1 MLLALTTQ
9 DAPAPPNSHL
19 EVSKESNLV
28 ERVTTV
34 DDLIALA
41 TITELENMYV
51 PPTLVCINEAI
62 ESPTMDSALALS
74 FSHTSIAPA
83 PLAVEREVSEIAE
96 AVLGSNKFASLI
108 SLEGEEE
115 EEEGEEEEDPTSSLE
130 LSSMDLMWPSER
142 RFLRE
147 RPVKPSTKTKE
158 MQLQYTG
165 RGRGNRG
172 RGNRG
177 RGSG

>member
-19 EVSKESNLV
+19 EVSKESNVV
-28 ERVTTV
+28 EPITTV

-41 TITELENMYV
+41 TITKLENMYV

-62 ESPTMDSALALS
+62 ESPTMDSARALS
-74 FSHTSIAPA
+74 FSHTLIAPA

-108 SLEGEEE
+108 SLEGEEKKKE
-115 EEEGEEEEDPTSSLE
+115 RRRRSNKLFGVEFDGSYVAFG
-130 LSSMDLMWPSER
+130 R

-147 RPVKPSTKTKE
+147 RPVKPSTKAKE

-172 RGNRG
+172 RGNHG